1 MSKKREEV
9 GLATSAGLIRY
20 MDESI
25 SKVKIKPEHVISAT
39 VGFIIIEVILNYFRL
54 F

>member
-1 MSKKREEV
+1 MSKREET

-20 MDESI
+20 MDESF
-25 SKVKIKPEHVISAT
+25 SKVKVKPEHVIGVT
-39 VGFIIIEVILNYFRL
+39 VAFIVIEVILTYGRF